1 MEKRRERDDRCK
13 GQAVVEFA
21 LIVTLLIIIVL
32 GVFEF
37 GRLWMTM
44 NVLSG
49 AAREGVRIAAV
60 TDPDP
65 ALVMSA
71 VENVLE
77 AANITGATVTT
88 QGPNSNNEVTV
99 TVEIDYTVT
108 TGDFVPGLTP
118 TFELSRSAVM
128 HWEG

>member
-1 MEKRRERDDRCK
+1 MRRYGSRGDRCE
-13 GQAVVEFA
+13 GQAIVEFA
-21 LIVTLLIIIVL
+21 LLITLLIIIVL

-44 NVLSG
+44 NVLTG

-60 TDPDP
+60 TEPDP
-65 ALVMSA
+65 SRVRQA

-77 AANITGATVTT
+77 AANISDATITT

-108 TGDFVPGLTP
+108 TGSFVPGLSP
-118 TFELSRSAVM
+118 SFELSRSAVM

>member
-1 MEKRRERDDRCK
+1 MKRSIERADRSK
-13 GQAVVEFA
+13 GQAIVEFA

-44 NVLSG
+44 NVLTG

-60 TDPDP
+60 TEPDP
-65 ALVMSA
+65 GRVREA

-77 AANITGATVTT
+77 AANIADATVTT

-99 TVEIDYTVT
+99 TVEIEYTVT
-108 TGDFVPGLTP
+108 TGSFVPGLTP